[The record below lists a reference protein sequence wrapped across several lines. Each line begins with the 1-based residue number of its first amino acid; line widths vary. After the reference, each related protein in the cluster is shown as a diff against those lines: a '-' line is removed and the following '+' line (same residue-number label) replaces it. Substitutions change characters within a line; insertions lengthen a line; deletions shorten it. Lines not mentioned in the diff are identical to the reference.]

1 MNLKERLNNDRNNF
15 IEDNKN
21 FIYTTTYNVCK
32 RRLQWEND
40 DELSIAMI
48 AFNNA
53 CNSYEENRGNFFSY
67 ARVLI
72 KNSLI
77 NYFKKISNKTYLMF
91 SDDDDATQYIEL
103 KKSMDNYE
111 TQVENEKRAE
121 EIKLFSQELLKYK
134 ITIKDLIKS
143 SPSHK
148 DTKNSLLNIAIKCSA
163 NEDII
168 SYIKAKKM
176 LPIKQICMATE
187 AKVKFIEKWRR
198 YLICIILIMN
208 SDDYIYLRSYLN
220 IEVGDE
226 SGK

>member
-1 MNLKERLNNDRNNF
+1 MNLKEQLNKDRSNF

-67 ARVLI
+67 AKVLI

-77 NYFKKISNKTYLMF
+77 NYFKKISNKDYLTF
-91 SDDDDATQYIEL
+91 SDDDTTEYIEL
-103 KKSMDNYE
+103 KKSMDSYE
-111 TQVENEKRAE
+111 VQVENEKRAE
-121 EIKLFSQELLKYK
+121 EIKLFSKELLNYK
-134 ITIKDLIKS
+134 ITIKDLVKS

-148 DTKNSLLNIAIKCSA
+148 DTRNSLLNIAMKCLADES
-163 NEDII
+163 II
-168 SYIKAKKM
+168 SYIKSKRM
-176 LPIKQICMATE
+176 LPVKQICIATG

-198 YLICIILIMN
+198 YLICIILIMD

-220 IEVGDE
+220 IKVGDE
-226 SGK
+226 SV